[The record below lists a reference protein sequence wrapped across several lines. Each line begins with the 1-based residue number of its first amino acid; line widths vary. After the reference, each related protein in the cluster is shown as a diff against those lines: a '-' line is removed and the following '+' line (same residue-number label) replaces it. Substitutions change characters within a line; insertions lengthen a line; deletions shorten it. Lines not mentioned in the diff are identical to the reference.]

1 MTAQDDSPPNPNPHT
16 TMSTTTGVAA
26 ATRRGWDSPPGG
38 GGGHHHDRL
47 DARSMMQRVS
57 ESSQSSPVE
66 SGVGFGESQL
76 EGTAGGTGTDIQ
88 RPRGDEMR
96 ERERERRVFDDA
108 ARK

>member
-38 GGGHHHDRL
+38 GGVHHHDWL
-47 DARSMMQRVS
+47 DARSMMQSVVS

-66 SGVGFGESQL
+66 SGSDLDGVGASW
-76 EGTAGGTGTDIQ
+76 D
-88 RPRGDEMR
+88 R
-96 ERERERRVFDDA
+96 DA
-108 ARK
+108 HGWARTS